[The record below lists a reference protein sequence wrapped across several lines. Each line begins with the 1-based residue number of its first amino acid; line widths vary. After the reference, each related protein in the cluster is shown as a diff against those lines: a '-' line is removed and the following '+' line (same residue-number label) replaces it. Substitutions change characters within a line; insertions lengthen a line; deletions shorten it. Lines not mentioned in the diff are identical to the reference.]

1 MLGRIGYDL
10 YAEDRNTPLD
20 RVRHFRSGVGGS
32 SANIAVGLARLGCQV
47 HMLGAVSEDAL
58 GRFLLEN
65 LRLEGVDISLAQ
77 SVRGHNVSLSLT
89 EVSPP
94 HSFNQV
100 FYRADPAD
108 AHLAWTE
115 AQGEVIRRS
124 HVFVTNG
131 TSLCAS
137 PSRETTLRALQVARE
152 AGVITVFDVD
162 YRASS
167 WSSPAEAGAAAQR
180 AWPWID
186 LLLANTDE
194 MWLLAPGGV
203 EDSNEGGTA
212 AAALAS
218 GVRLVMWKQGENG
231 ATCFAAEGQIHVPA
245 FQVPVTSTIGAG
257 DGFAAGFIFAYAQG
271 KPLRECLRYANAC
284 AACVVREVGCADA
297 MPTLD
302 QLEDL
307 VRQDELAA
315 SGAEFEKQMK
325 GQRAKIK
332 NQK

>member
-1 MLGRIGYDL
+1 MPTISVLGRIGYDL

-65 LRLEGVDISLAQ
+65 LSLEGVDISLAQ
-77 SVRGHNVSLSLT
+77 SVPGHNVSLCLT

-94 HSFNQV
+94 RSFHQV

-124 HVFVTNG
+124 QIFVTNG

-167 WSSPAEAGAAAQR
+167 WNSPAEAGAAARR

-186 LLLANTDE
+186 VLLANADE
-194 MWLLAPGGV
+194 MCLLAPAGV
-203 EDSNEGGTA
+203 ADSNQAETA
-212 AAALAS
+212 ATALAS
-218 GVRLVMWKQGENG
+218 GVRLVIWKAGENG
-231 ATCFAAEGQIHVPA
+231 ATCFAADGQIHVPA
-245 FQVPVTSTIGAG
+245 FPVAVTSTIGAG
-257 DGFAAGFIFAYAQG
+257 DGFAAGFIFAHAQG
-271 KPLRECLRYANAC
+271 IPVGECLRYANAC
-284 AACVVREVGCADA
+284 AACVVGQVGCADA

-302 QLEDL
+302 QLEDVL
-307 VRQDELAA
+307 RQNVD
-315 SGAEFEKQMK
+315 S
-325 GQRAKIK
+325 
-332 NQK
+332 